1 MEEAK
6 RLTQKSPLPPD
17 VPVELPETTAA
28 TILHVL
34 HEHIVEDD
42 NDAKTSVFNRDR
54 TPKPIRSGIDSQL
67 FESIL
72 QVLNQ

>member
-6 RLTQKSPLPPD
+6 RLAQKSPLPPV

-28 TILHVL
+28 TLLHVL
-34 HEHIVEDD
+34 YEIVETDD
-42 NDAKTSVFNRDR
+42 NAKTPRSK
-54 TPKPIRSGIDSQL
+54 TPEPIRNGIGSQP

-72 QVLNQ
+72 QVLN

>member
-6 RLTQKSPLPPD
+6 RLKQKSPLPPI

-34 HEHIVEDD
+34 HDIVETDD
-42 NDAKTSVFNRDR
+42 TKVSGARSPGDR
-54 TPKPIRSGIDSQL
+54 TPEPSRDGIGTQPFD
-67 FESIL
+67 SIL
-72 QVLNQ
+72 QVSY

>member
-6 RLTQKSPLPPD
+6 RLAQKSPLPPV

-34 HEHIVEDD
+34 HEIVETDD
-42 NDAKTSVFNRDR
+42 NAKTPRSK
-54 TPKPIRSGIDSQL
+54 TSEPIRNGIGSQP

-72 QVLNQ
+72 QVLN

>member
-34 HEHIVEDD
+34 HDIVEGD

-54 TPKPIRSGIDSQL
+54 TPKPIRNGIDSQQ